1 MDAKSWRLT
10 LLSLTGLLYA
20 FLVLLVTRPVL
31 VYGCWYEGGILN
43 AFIPDFLLTVF
54 DWTRWLRTWFWAV
67 TIPFAVLAT
76 VTWLGLVDRVAK
88 PLCALVLTIILA
100 CIVVVFMVRGE
111 VSQTSGIKKALIE
124 TP

>member
-20 FLVLLVTRPVL
+20 FLVLLVTKPAI

-43 AFIPDFLLTVF
+43 IFIPDFLLTIF
-54 DWTRWLRTWFWAV
+54 EWTRLLRTWFWLV
-67 TIPFAVLAT
+67 TIPFVALAI
-76 VTWLGLVDRVAK
+76 VTWLGIVDRVAK
-88 PLCALVLTIILA
+88 PLCALILTIILA
-100 CIVVVFMVRGE
+100 CGVVVFMVRGE
-111 VSQTSGIKKALIE
+111 VSQTSGLKKALIE